1 MKNTLLPL
9 LVAVGFTR
17 RQNSAQILTLNCFNL
32 PSPATLLFLSF
43 IGICNVVN
51 AQTNMCLNGDDF
63 NLSNNSCSTIC
74 GSFTI
79 DTNNVITGAGAIY
92 RYLGTYTN
100 PNNSLTATIPFTIDT
115 NSKVTGNYTIVY
127 SNNVTNTLLNTS
139 TINKTVKTQANC
151 VVTLNSMYY
160 PRVNCRGVV
169 QIIDSTISTITYTT
183 NGTNRVYTTNS
194 NFNKSTYLNARSVTN
209 STVLTIYGGN

>member
-1 MKNTLLPL
+1 MKKHTLSL
-9 LVAVGFTR
+9 LVAIGFSR
-17 RQNSAQILTLNCFNL
+17 SQNSPQRLTFNWFNL

-63 NLSNNSCSTIC
+63 NLSNNSCGTIC

-79 DTNNVITGAGAIY
+79 TTNNAITGSGAIY
-92 RYLGTYTN
+92 RYSGSYTN
-100 PNNSLTATIPFTIDT
+100 PSIISFAIDT

-127 SNNVTNTLLNTS
+127 SNNVTSS
-139 TINKTVKTQANC
+139 TFNSSVVNKTVKTQANC
-151 VVTLNSMYY
+151 AVTLNSLYY
-160 PRVNCRGVV
+160 PQVNCRGEV

-194 NFNKSTYLNARSVTN
+194 NFNKSTYLSARSVTN